1 MKKDYY
7 QILGVDRNAT
17 QDQIR
22 KAFRKLAAKY
32 HPDRNPN
39 DKHAEEMFKQ
49 INEAHEVLSDPE
61 KRKLYDRYGENWKQ
75 FQNAEQ
81 AAGAQGGARPG
92 GGFGKSHQW
101 DDGQTYYEW
110 SYDDIFG
117 KGASGGAQEDIFESI
132 FGGGFN
138 PFGEQFKNV
147 YKMRGQDVKA
157 ELVITLDEA
166 YHGTEKIFRI
176 NDQTIKLKIKP
187 GTEDGQILK
196 LKGKGAPGINGGPNG
211 DLLITVKIAEHPIY
225 KRKGADLYADL
236 PVDLYTAVL
245 GGKVMFNTFK
255 GKVKVD
261 IPAESQNGKIIRL
274 SGLGMPKNAAKTQF
288 GDLYL
293 TLKVQLPTNLTPKEK
308 ELFREL
314 AKLRGH

>member
-32 HPDRNPN
+32 HPDRNPG

-75 FQNAEQ
+75 FQHAEQ
-81 AAGAQGGARPG
+81 AAGGAGAGAGSQRT
-92 GGFGKSHQW
+92 HW
-101 DDGQTYYEW
+101 DNEQTYYQW

-117 KGASGGAQEDIFESI
+117 KGAGSSQEDIFESI

-138 PFGEQFKNV
+138 PFGDQYKNV
-147 YKMRGQDVKA
+147 YKMRGHDVKA
-157 ELVITLDEA
+157 ELEITLDEA
-166 YHGTEKIFRI
+166 YHGTNKVFRI

-187 GTEDGQILK
+187 GTEEGQILK
-196 LKGKGAPGINGGPNG
+196 LKGKGGPGINGGPNG
-211 DLLITVKIAEHPIY
+211 DLLITVKIKEHPIY

-255 GKVKVD
+255 GR
-261 IPAESQNGKIIRL
+261 IR
-274 SGLGMPKNAAKTQF
+274 SIFRPKARTARSF
-288 GDLYL
+288 
-293 TLKVQLPTNLTPKEK
+293 
-308 ELFREL
+308 
-314 AKLRGH
+314 A

>member
-1 MKKDYY
+1 MKDYY
-7 QILGVDRNAT
+7 GILGVSRNAT

-32 HPDRNPN
+32 HPDRNPG
-39 DKHAEEMFKQ
+39 DKQAEEMFKK

-75 FQNAEQ
+75 FQHAEQ
-81 AAGAQGGARPG
+81 AAGTGA
-92 GGFGKSHQW
+92 GKGRTKQQYGQW
-101 DDGQTYYEW
+101 DNSQAYYEW

-117 KGASGGAQEDIFESI
+117 QKSHKDIFESI
-132 FGGGFN
+132 FGGGFS
-138 PFGEQFKNV
+138 PFGDQYKNV

-166 YHGTEKIFRI
+166 YHGSEKIFRI

-196 LKGKGAPGINGGPNG
+196 LKGKGSPGINGGPNG
-211 DLLITVKIAEHPIY
+211 DLLISVKIAEHPVY
-225 KRKGADLYADL
+225 KRKGADLYVDL
-236 PVDLYTAVL
+236 PVDLYTTVL

-255 GKVKVD
+255 GRVKVD
-261 IPAESQNGKIIRL
+261 IPPESQNGKIIRL
-274 SGLGMPKNAAKTQF
+274 SGLGMPKNASKTQF

-293 TLKVQLPTNLTPKEK
+293 TLEVQLPTNLTPKEK
-308 ELFREL
+308 ELFRQL
-314 AKLRGH
+314 AALRK